1 VDELETFRTELSA
14 WLEANA
20 PRELRGRML
29 DVEANVWGGR
39 RPVFHIP
46 ESKRW
51 LGMMAERGFTAP
63 TWPRE
68 YGGAGLD
75 KAHAKVIENELRR
88 LKMPPPLVGFGLTMI
103 GPTLLDFGS
112 DAQKREHL
120 PRIARGEIRWCQG
133 YSEPHAGSDLA
144 SLRCSAVRDNDEF
157 VINGQKTWTS
167 YGDQSDWMF
176 LLVRTDPKAKKQQG
190 ISFVLLDLATPGVTI
205 RPIRLIS
212 GASPFCETFLQDV
225 RIPVTNVVSE
235 INGGWTVA
243 KALLGHE
250 RGMIASVFGEAQRSG
265 GPDIV
270 LDVARRYLGDSAG
283 RIGDPVLRER
293 VVALLMDQLAFSL
306 TVQRGRDGARAG
318 QRPGPESSILKI
330 TGTEL
335 NQRRQELLVALR
347 GPQALGWEGAGFEAD
362 ELSATRDWLRSRG
375 NTIEGGTSEI
385 QLNIIAKQVLGLPD

>member
-1 VDELETFRTELSA
+1 MPVDELETFRTELRT

-20 PRELRGRML
+20 PRELRGRMR

-39 RPVFHIP
+39 RPVFGIP
-46 ESKRW
+46 ESRRW

-75 KAHAKVIENELRR
+75 KARGLVIESELRR
-88 LKMPPPLVGFGLTMI
+88 LTMPPPLVGFGLTMI

-112 DAQKREHL
+112 EAQKREHL
-120 PRIARGEIRWCQG
+120 PNIARGEIRWCQG

-144 SLRCSAVRDNDEF
+144 SLRCSAVREDDEF
-157 VINGQKTWTS
+157 IINGQKTWTS

-212 GASPFCETFLQDV
+212 GASPFCETFLEDV
-225 RIPVTNVVSE
+225 RIPADNVVGG
-235 INGGWTVA
+235 INAGWTVA

-265 GPDIV
+265 GPDLV
-270 LDVARRYLGDSAG
+270 LDVARRYLGDGAG
-283 RIGDPVLRER
+283 RIGDASYVI
-293 VVALLMDQLAFSL
+293 
-306 TVQRGRDGARAG
+306 
-318 QRPGPESSILKI
+318 ESCS
-330 TGTEL
+330 
-335 NQRRQELLVALR
+335 
-347 GPQALGWEGAGFEAD
+347 
-362 ELSATRDWLRSRG
+362 S
-375 NTIEGGTSEI
+375 
-385 QLNIIAKQVLGLPD
+385 